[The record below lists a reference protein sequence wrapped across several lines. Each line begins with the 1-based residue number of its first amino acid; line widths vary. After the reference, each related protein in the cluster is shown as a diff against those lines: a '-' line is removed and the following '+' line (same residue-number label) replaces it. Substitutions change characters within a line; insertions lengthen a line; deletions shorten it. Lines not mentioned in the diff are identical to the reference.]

1 MRAAGAGGLSPSPQ
15 TPTGG
20 HLALP
25 PRGVTPRACPRIVE
39 SLLHFASLRLTKWEV
54 LCKGEACTGQGA
66 GRRPA
71 RRIPKKTAPSCAAKE
86 KKGQLSMCLP
96 CPQSKAFV
104 LHWLILKKKKKKN
117 VSICECLDVPYI
129 IRYSF
134 DSTNVVQVQK
144 LLMVGLLLLNAAFC
158 TVFFKKMSME

>member
-1 MRAAGAGGLSPSPQ
+1 MGFSSEEGDEGGWGRWALAFSADAH
-15 TPTGG
+15 GG
-20 HLALP
+20 P
-25 PRGVTPRACPRIVE
+25 PRPPSTRGDPTCVPADRGVE

-71 RRIPKKTAPSCAAKE
+71 RRIPKKTAPSCAAEE

-104 LHWLILKKKKKKN
+104 LRWLIL
-117 VSICECLDVPYI
+117 
-129 IRYSF
+129 
-134 DSTNVVQVQK
+134 
-144 LLMVGLLLLNAAFC
+144 
-158 TVFFKKMSME
+158 